1 MIAQNLD
8 GKRIAITG
16 STGFV
21 GTALVERLLRA
32 VPGCELVLLIRPSK
46 RHDATER
53 ARREIFKN
61 NAFDRLRADL
71 GKAEFDAMVERRVT
85 AVGGDVSTDGLGLS
99 DADRAVFASCDIVIH
114 SAAAVSFDSPLDSA
128 IERVLEVAVGAFT
141 GLAVS
146 FAVVPSRAHNI
157 AVTAAARMLEQV
169 AVALDALLKGLMR
182 GLDTE
187 TLHRLQD
194 DIGAAMTGLSAVGAE
209 AEHERAAWIA
219 VGPDTGP
226 LLRTLLRL
234 RHDLVMIGRVSGVK
248 LPDHL
253 QPRLQPALEQ
263 VRATAVAY
271 VRGCEVALLAHEP
284 PPSLEPF
291 EAAQRAYADQIAAVR
306 SEGLTHD
313 LAGDVIERFFTVGFA
328 LEQLH
333 QNFIDLRRCVA
344 TWSGARRT
352 LLRRSAA

>member
-128 IERVLEVAVGAFT
+128 VEINLLGPVRIAQALQALGIAPHLVAVSTCYVAGNRRGTAPEELVSAGPWDI
-141 GLAVS
+141 GLDWRKEV
-146 FAVVPSRAHNI
+146 
-157 AVTAAARMLEQV
+157 AAARRKIPNLRNAREFHIKDPV
-169 AVALDALLKGLMR
+169 TVRSAVA
-182 GLDTE
+182 
-187 TLHRLQD
+187 
-194 DIGAAMTGLSAVGAE
+194 
-209 AEHERAAWIA
+209 
-219 VGPDTGP
+219 
-226 LLRTLLRL
+226 
-234 RHDLVMIGRVSGVK
+234 
-248 LPDHL
+248 
-253 QPRLQPALEQ
+253 
-263 VRATAVAY
+263 
-271 VRGCEVALLAHEP
+271 
-284 PPSLEPF
+284 
-291 EAAQRAYADQIAAVR
+291 
-306 SEGLTHD
+306 
-313 LAGDVIERFFTVGFA
+313 
-328 LEQLH
+328 
-333 QNFIDLRRCVA
+333 
-344 TWSGARRT
+344 
-352 LLRRSAA
+352 